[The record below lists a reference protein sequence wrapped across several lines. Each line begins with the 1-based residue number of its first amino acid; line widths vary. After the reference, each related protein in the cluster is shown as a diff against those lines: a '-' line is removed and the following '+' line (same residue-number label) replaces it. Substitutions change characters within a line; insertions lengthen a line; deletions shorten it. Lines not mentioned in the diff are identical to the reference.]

1 MTTKVLCVDDE
12 RSVLDGYRRALRKKY
27 QITIAVGPE
36 EGLKELQNN
45 GPFAVVVSD
54 MRMPVMNGA
63 EFLARVKKLEPDTVR
78 IILTGY
84 ADAETAV
91 AAVNEGG
98 LFRFLTK
105 PCPPE
110 HLALA
115 LDDALE
121 HHRLVRAEKELL
133 ERTLH
138 GSVELLTET
147 LSLTNPAAFSQAA
160 RIGSIVELLV
170 KRLKLPDAWQYSVA
184 AMLSQIGCVTL
195 PLDLVEKVHAGG
207 DLNPEERDAFSTHPK
222 VAAKLLRKVPRL
234 EPVAA
239 MVEGQQS
246 SRALAGKSGSEFE
259 ASPERIGA
267 QLLRVAMS
275 FDRRMNA
282 GASANKA
289 IHALKRRPESFTPRI
304 VAGLEGIDFVEQ
316 WAVTKELSLRQLR
329 EGMKLEQDVRAESG
343 LLLIAKGHIVTYTVL
358 NKLRQFSTRMS
369 IPQPI
374 RVRLRSVVAQPSKR
388 AS

>member
-1 MTTKVLCVDDE
+1 MTARVLCVDDE

-36 EGLKELQNN
+36 EGLKELQDN

-147 LSLTNPAAFSQAA
+147 LNLTNPAAFSQAA

-170 KRLKLPDAWQYSVA
+170 KRLNLPEAWQYSVA

-207 DLNPEERDAFSTHPK
+207 DLNSDERDAFATHPK
-222 VAAKLLRKVPRL
+222 VAAKLLRNVPRL

-246 SRALAGKSGSEFE
+246 SRALAGKPGSEFE

-282 GASANKA
+282 GASAKKA
-289 IHALKRRPESFTPRI
+289 IHDLKRRPESFTPRI